1 MESKPNRLL
10 IVVILLGAAMGVSW
24 LMSYYTDWLWFRS
37 VDYVSVF
44 WRMIKAR
51 FASGAFFGALAALVV
66 GINLWVAARF
76 TRQALSVSSVEN
88 PDVQIPAEGLLRSR
102 VGYVLIAAVLVL
114 LMGSIGGGQWPTVW
128 RYLYQ
133 QPFGVEDPIFGLDVG
148 FYVFSLPLYRFVAN
162 FLLGCVIVSALAVG
176 LVYAAAGGIRLQER
190 VEVMPRPLAHLSG
203 LGGVFL
209 LITAWIYRLKVYGLL
224 YSQNRAAFGAGYVDV
239 NVRLW
244 SYWLLVFLF
253 LGAAVVL
260 FINIRRRNTRLPIIG
275 AAILVGGAI
284 VVGSVPAAL
293 VQKLVVEPTEL
304 EKEEPYIVYNI
315 QATRE
320 GYGLDE
326 VEVRPFEASEDL
338 TREDIEANPLTV
350 RNIRIWDE
358 RPVAQTF
365 QQVQEIRPYY
375 VFSGVD
381 VDRYTVDGVY
391 RQVLLAARELV
402 TDRLPAQ
409 ARNWVNERL
418 RYTHGYGITLSPVN
432 RVTPEGMP
440 EFMVKDIPPVSVPGL
455 EVTRPEIYYGER
467 TYPYVVV
474 KTGMEEFDYP
484 YGDENRYATYQGT
497 GGVPMGGLLKRLAFT
512 VRFMDPN
519 ILLSQYITGES
530 QIMFRRQIRERVGA
544 IAPFLLYDPDPYL
557 VLSEGRLYWIQ
568 DAYTTSDMYPYSTR
582 SGRAGINYVRNS
594 VKVVVDAY
602 NGTVSFYRVDRK
614 DPVLEAYADIFP
626 GVFKPIEEIPEGLKA
641 HIRYPTLLF
650 RIQAALYQSYHMEDV
665 KVFYQQE
672 DLWEIPN
679 EIYSDRAQRMDPY
692 YIIIKLPEEDREEFL
707 LMVPF
712 TPAKKDNMIAWLAAR
727 CDGAGYGELVVY
739 KLPKDK
745 LIYGPMQ
752 LEARIDQQPEI
763 SSQLTLWGQRG
774 SEVIRGNLLAIP
786 IGRSF
791 LYVEPI
797 YLRAR
802 QEPEQQAFAGEGEG
816 GPRQGQQQPQR
827 RDGQRNTA
835 IPELKQVIVAYAGQ
849 VIMQPSLE
857 KALTVL
863 FGTAEAAEASARA
876 ALVAAGGEP
885 TVRSAA
891 DLAAEADAHYQRVRT
906 ALQQWDWATAGE
918 EMKGLEGAIKELKKI
933 LQEDE

>member
-1 MESKPNRLL
+1 
-10 IVVILLGAAMGVSW
+10 
-24 LMSYYTDWLWFRS
+24 
-37 VDYVSVF
+37 
-44 WRMIKAR
+44 
-51 FASGAFFGALAALVV
+51 
-66 GINLWVAARF
+66 
-76 TRQALSVSSVEN
+76 
-88 PDVQIPAEGLLRSR
+88 
-102 VGYVLIAAVLVL
+102 
-114 LMGSIGGGQWPTVW
+114 
-128 RYLYQ
+128 
-133 QPFGVEDPIFGLDVG
+133 
-148 FYVFSLPLYRFVAN
+148 
-162 FLLGCVIVSALAVG
+162 
-176 LVYAAAGGIRLQER
+176 
-190 VEVMPRPLAHLSG
+190 MPRPLAHLSG

-209 LITAWIYRLKVYGLL
+209 LVTAWIYRLKVYGLL
-224 YSQNRAAFGAGYVDV
+224 YSQNRVAFGAGYVDV

-253 LGAAVVL
+253 LGAAVIL

-320 GYGLDE
+320 GYGLDR
-326 VEVRPFEASEDL
+326 VEERPFEASEDL

-358 RPVAQTF
+358 RPLAQTF

-391 RQVLLAARELV
+391 RQVMLAARELV

-418 RYTHGYGITLSPVN
+418 RYTHGYGITLCPVN
-432 RVTPEGMP
+432 RVTSEGMP

-467 TYPYVVV
+467 TYTYVVV

-484 YGDENRYATYQGT
+484 YGDENRYATYQGS
-497 GGVPMGGLLKRLAFT
+497 GGVPMDGLLKRLAFT
-512 VRFMDPN
+512 IRFMDPN
-519 ILLSQYITGES
+519 IFLSQYITGKS
-530 QIMFRRQIRERVGA
+530 QIMFRRQILERVGA
-544 IAPFLLYDPDPYL
+544 IAQFLLYDPDPYL
-557 VLSEGRLYWIQ
+557 VLSEGRLYWIL

-614 DPVLEAYADIFP
+614 DPVLEAYAGIFP
-626 GVFKPIEEIPEGLKA
+626 GLFKPIEEIPEGLKS

-679 EIYSDRAQRMDPY
+679 EIYSDRAQRMEPY

-727 CDGAGYGELVVY
+727 CDGTGYGELVVY

-786 IGRSF
+786 IESSF

-802 QEPEQQAFAGEGEG
+802 QEPEQQQAYAGEGEG
-816 GPRQGQQQPQR
+816 GPRQNQQQQPQR

-863 FGTAEAAEASARA
+863 FGTAAAAEASARA
-876 ALVAAGGEP
+876 AVVAAGGVP
-885 TVRSAA
+885 AVRSAA
-891 DLAAEADAHYQRVRT
+891 DLAAEADAHYQRVRM

-918 EMKGLEGAIKELKKI
+918 EMKGLESAIKELRNVLKEKP
-933 LQEDE
+933 